1 MMFSFLA
8 RLKEKIT
15 RHRDYCVKCREHRRV
30 CNTEYTDLVTATGP
44 RRSRRG
50 TCTVCGSRTSQLIAA

>member
-8 RLKEKIT
+8 RLKEMVV
-15 RHRDYCVKCREHRRV
+15 RHRDYCLKCQEHQRV
-30 CNTEYTDLVTATGP
+30 CNTEYTDLVPARGL

-50 TCTVCGSRTSQLIAA
+50 TCPVCGSRTSQLIAA

>member
-1 MMFSFLA
+1 MFSFLA

-15 RHRDYCVKCREHRRV
+15 RHRDYCLKRKDYQRV
-30 CNTEYTDLVTATGP
+30 CNTKYINLSTSAGP

-50 TCTVCGSRTSQLIAA
+50 TCTVCGARTSQLVAA